1 MRVLIYSAEFGNYEN
16 EMLQP
21 VAPLVTQDAMYSY
34 SRFSDGPNKTRIGV
48 WHHREPLKQ
57 SKELVD
63 VPQLRARFHKQD
75 PLGLLHEEY
84 DYTIW
89 VDASMKL
96 LVDPMELI
104 DLLGDNDLM
113 TFRHRHRNTIIE
125 EGNTVIKIKQQD
137 PQKICNQINFYH
149 QSGYKDFISLP
160 ETGLMVRRC
169 NKKIRKFNKFWWSQV
184 KGWSIRD
191 QMSFGFSVWKTGIKA
206 GFFPGH
212 VRSGRYNT
220 LQQHRRNRCPK
231 T

>member
-16 EMLQP
+16 ELLQP
-21 VAPLVTQDAMYSY
+21 LAPLVTQDALYSY
-34 SRFSDGPNKTRIGV
+34 TRFSDGPNKIRIGL
-48 WHHREPLKQ
+48 WHHREPLQQ

-63 VPQLRARFHKQD
+63 VPQLRARFHKLD

-104 DLLGDNDLM
+104 WLLGDHDLM
-113 TFRHRHRNTIIE
+113 TFQHRHRSTIIE

-149 QSGYKDFISLP
+149 QL
-160 ETGLMVRRC
+160 
-169 NKKIRKFNKFWWSQV
+169 
-184 KGWSIRD
+184 
-191 QMSFGFSVWKTGIKA
+191 
-206 GFFPGH
+206 
-212 VRSGRYNT
+212 T
-220 LQQHRRNRCPK
+220 LL
-231 T
+231 